1 MQPRNVNNEDTSSI
15 GGDKEIL
22 VAKVDLNK
30 INMGRRGSS
39 IRSLPVPV

>member
-1 MQPRNVNNEDTSSI
+1 MQPCYVNNEDTASI

-22 VAKVDLNK
+22 ETKVDLNK

-39 IRSLPVPV
+39 IRRF